1 VKKLIDCQYWKEYQG
16 MNGWLMFCSAGAFA
30 KKFEVD
36 EAEKIGC
43 TAEQRA
49 VCKKTM
55 EINMGYSLLPEIVEA
70 DASQKKEKVKD
81 AVTAPGKSA

>member
-1 VKKLIDCQYWKEYQG
+1 

-30 KKFEVD
+30 KKFLKE
-36 EAEKIGC
+36 EAEEIGC

-55 EINMGYSLLPEIVEA
+55 DINMGYNLLPEII
-70 DASQKKEKVKD
+70 DSDQKKERLKD

>member
-1 VKKLIDCQYWKEYQG
+1 MKKLIDCQYWKEYQG

-30 KKFEVD
+30 KKFQKD
-36 EAEKIGC
+36 EAKEIGC

-49 VCKKTM
+49 ICKKTM
-55 EINMGYSLLPEIVEA
+55 DINMGYSLLPEIVETG
-70 DASQKKEKVKD
+70 QMKEKTLKD